1 MFKITYKT
9 VGLRSETIE
18 FYCFDKDQAMKLQ
31 LSYLDISRA
40 VAQSA
45 NKMLKVKFS
54 AVPSRAPGVIAV
66 YSVTATQ
73 DLRTYNPSFPE
84 IMLAVVTLQE
94 LTVQDESGKEVQAT
108 GGRENEKI

>member
-1 MFKITYKT
+1 MFRITYKT
-9 VGLRSETIE
+9 VGARGETIA
-18 FYCFDKDQAMKLQ
+18 FDCLDKDQAMKLQ
-31 LSYLDISRA
+31 LSCLDISRA
-40 VAQSA
+40 LAQSA

-73 DLRTYNPSFPE
+73 DIAKNLRTYNPLSFPE

-94 LTVQDESGKEVQAT
+94 LPVQDEKHD
-108 GGRENEKI
+108 